1 MRDLPEERVMNSFE
15 FSNPV
20 RIVFGPGSASKAGAL
35 AAPYGRKALVVT
47 TRGSVKRLGILDKVI
62 KALDE
67 AGVQSTVLSG
77 VDPNPRLKTVYE
89 GAKICRE
96 FGADM
101 LVAVGGGSVIDCAK
115 AIAVGALDDGDIWD
129 FFTQKRQPQR
139 ALPVVCV
146 LTISGTGSEMN
157 ANSVITNE
165 ETDQKYVL
173 RSPLV
178 YPKASVIDPELMVSV
193 PKYFTACGMVD
204 TISHVLEKYFDGT
217 PDTPLQ
223 DRMAEGVVQTVLES
237 AEILKRP
244 EDVTLRGVLAWAST
258 LALCGLCD
266 AGRGMGAFD
275 AHTIELEISARYD
288 VAHGAGLAAV
298 QPAWLEH
305 LCRKRPEKFAQF
317 AGRIFGIHRSSDL
330 EAGLEGIS
338 VLREQYRKWGMPV
351 TLREM
356 NIPKESLGE
365 IAQAAHKSPRG
376 GHLDPDEVLDV
387 LTACW

>member
-1 MRDLPEERVMNSFE
+1 MLDLPEERVMNSFE
-15 FSNPV
+15 FYNPV
-20 RIVFGPGSASKAGAL
+20 RIVFGPGSAPKAGAL
-35 AAPYGRKALVVT
+35 AARHGRKAVVVT
-47 TRGSVKRLGILDKVI
+47 TRGSLRRLGILDKVI

-67 AGVQSTVLSG
+67 AGVQSTVLDG

-89 GAKICRE
+89 GVKICRE

-115 AIAVGALDDGDIWD
+115 AIAAGVFDDGDIWD
-129 FFTQKRQPQR
+129 FFMQKRQPQR
-139 ALPVVCV
+139 ALPVLCV

-157 ANSVITNE
+157 ANCVITNE
-165 ETDQKYVL
+165 QTDQKYVL
-173 RSPLV
+173 RSPLI
-178 YPKASVIDPELMVSV
+178 YPKVSVIDPELMVSV
-193 PKYFTACGMVD
+193 PRHLTACGMVD

-237 AEILKRP
+237 AAVLERP
-244 EDVTLRGVLAWAST
+244 DDVTLRGVLAWASS

-266 AGRGMGAFD
+266 SGRGMGAFD

-298 QPAWLEH
+298 HPAWMEH
-305 LCRKRPEKFAQF
+305 LCRKGPEKFAQF
-317 AGRIFGIHRSSDL
+317 AGRIFGIQRRSNL

-338 VLREQYRKWGMPV
+338 ALREQYRKLGMPV

-356 NIPKESLGE
+356 GVTKESLRE
-365 IAQAAHKSPRG
+365 IALAAQRSPRG
-376 GHLDPDEVLDV
+376 GHLDPDDVLDV